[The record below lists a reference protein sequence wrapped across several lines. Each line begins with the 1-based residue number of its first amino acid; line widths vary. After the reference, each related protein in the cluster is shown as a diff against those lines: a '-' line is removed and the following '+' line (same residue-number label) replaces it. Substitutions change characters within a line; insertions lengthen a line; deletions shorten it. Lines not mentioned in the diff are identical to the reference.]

1 MWEGKIYVPL
11 RSHTGQVIMDVRP
24 FPGAIDMR
32 YVPSLV
38 LVATLVL
45 VSACANTGSPSG
57 GPKDETPPRLIR
69 TEPAEYQIDYAKK
82 RIVLHFNEL
91 VSLERSS
98 EKVIVSPPQVIP
110 ADIKAVGDK
119 ISVVFKDTLRDST
132 TYTIDFT
139 DAIVDFNEKNPFGD
153 YAFSFSTG
161 SHIDT
166 LRIGGT
172 LIDASNL
179 NPIPGIIV
187 GVHEDTAD
195 SVFANQPLTRISK
208 TSKTGSFSIKGLPGK
223 SFRLYALGDKN
234 RDYRFDQPGEAIAFH
249 DSLITPW
256 AEPCIKPDT
265 IWKDTATIDTIFY
278 RQVTCYKPD
287 DVVLLY
293 FSEAFGRQYLAKRE
307 RPAKEYFNL
316 TFGYKADSLPTLS
329 LLNKPVGVTEWFLP
343 EVNPTKDTLRFWI
356 TDTLVANM
364 DTLTIKL
371 DYLKT
376 DSTNNLA
383 PQTDTINLVFRHPRT
398 GGRSSSRTSSSR
410 KKEEA
415 APPQPTVVKHLEV
428 TLGLPAVLDVN
439 ASPLITL
446 ETPLQAMPKEAWGL
460 FHKVDTTW
468 QAVPFSLHPD
478 STSIRRYVLKAA
490 WAYETEYKLTLDSG
504 LVVGLYGATNDDM
517 SRTFKTRAEGDYSRL
532 IVTVKGL
539 QGAGFVEL
547 LNKSDKVVRRASIVN
562 GIADFRYLRPGS
574 YYTRA
579 VADWNNNGQWDPG
592 LYSDK
597 RQPEPV
603 YYNPKQLNLRAHWDV
618 EEVWDVTELPLLE
631 QKPQELQKAGEQRS
645 R

>member
-1 MWEGKIYVPL
+1 
-11 RSHTGQVIMDVRP
+11 
-24 FPGAIDMR
+24 
-32 YVPSLV
+32 
-38 LVATLVL
+38 
-45 VSACANTGSPSG
+45 
-57 GPKDETPPRLIR
+57 
-69 TEPAEYQIDYAKK
+69 
-82 RIVLHFNEL
+82 
-91 VSLERSS
+91 
-98 EKVIVSPPQVIP
+98 
-110 ADIKAVGDK
+110 
-119 ISVVFKDTLRDST
+119 
-132 TYTIDFT
+132 
-139 DAIVDFNEKNPFGD
+139 
-153 YAFSFSTG
+153 
-161 SHIDT
+161 
-166 LRIGGT
+166 
-172 LIDASNL
+172 
-179 NPIPGIIV
+179 
-187 GVHEDTAD
+187 
-195 SVFANQPLTRISK
+195 
-208 TSKTGSFSIKGLPGK
+208 
-223 SFRLYALGDKN
+223 
-234 RDYRFDQPGEAIAFH
+234 
-249 DSLITPW
+249 
-256 AEPCIKPDT
+256 
-265 IWKDTATIDTIFY
+265 
-278 RQVTCYKPD
+278 
-287 DVVLLY
+287 
-293 FSEAFGRQYLAKRE
+293 
-307 RPAKEYFNL
+307 
-316 TFGYKADSLPTLS
+316 
-329 LLNKPVGVTEWFLP
+329 
-343 EVNPTKDTLRFWI
+343 
-356 TDTLVANM
+356 
-364 DTLTIKL
+364 
-371 DYLKT
+371 
-376 DSTNNLA
+376 
-383 PQTDTINLVFRHPRT
+383 
-398 GGRSSSRTSSSR
+398 
-410 KKEEA
+410 
-415 APPQPTVVKHLEV
+415 VVKHLEV

-468 QAVPFSLHPD
+468 QAVPLSLHPD